1 MLLMI
6 VCICI
11 GVSFQ
16 DFWHHNAKR
25 HSNLFVMWLSTRN
38 CRNLI
43 FLYNLSM
50 FDFDEKR
57 PSQIPIVV
65 LDTETTGLYPGLGHR
80 VVEIGAVRL
89 ENWQPVAEFN
99 QLIYPERQME
109 PKASSVSGITDI
121 DLLGKPTFAEI
132 APELVT
138 FLDGALIVAH
148 NASFDAGFLGME
160 FFIARQAELTGSRQP
175 VLPNPWL
182 CTLLLARRHFYFGRN
197 NLGNIARRLGV
208 RMGKAHR
215 ALNDVYMTAEI
226 LKRMV
231 RQLEKQKLTTVGDLL
246 YAQGEPVYT
255 PTPPNLFLPEPIV
268 EALGNGRQLHIL
280 YLGEN
285 GETERTIT
293 PLYPSEHRGV
303 GYLVA
308 DCQPRNDRL
317 TFRLDRIFSA
327 ELI

>member
-1 MLLMI
+1 
-6 VCICI
+6 
-11 GVSFQ
+11 
-16 DFWHHNAKR
+16 
-25 HSNLFVMWLSTRN
+25 
-38 CRNLI
+38 
-43 FLYNLSM
+43 M

-57 PSQIPIVV
+57 PSTIPIVV

-80 VVEIGAVRL
+80 VVEIGAVRF
-89 ENWQPVAEFN
+89 ENWQAVAEFD
-99 QLIYPERQME
+99 QLVYPERPMDA
-109 PKASSVSGITDI
+109 KASAVNGITDA
-121 DLLGKPTFAEI
+121 DLLGKPTFVEVE
-132 APELVT
+132 PELSAL
-138 FLDGALIVAH
+138 LDGALIVAH

-160 FFIARQAELTGSRQP
+160 YFIAQQAELNGVRQP

-197 NLGNIARRLGV
+197 NLGYIAYKLGV
-208 RMGKAHR
+208 RMGRAHR

-231 RQLEKQKLTTVGDLL
+231 RQLEQRKLETVGDLL
-246 YAQGEPVYT
+246 YAQGEPIYT
-255 PTPPNLFLPEPIV
+255 PPPPQVFLPEPIV
-268 EALGNGRQLHIL
+268 AALGNGRQLRIL
-280 YLGEN
+280 YLGES

-308 DCQPRNDRL
+308 YCHLRQEQR

-327 ELI
+327 ELV